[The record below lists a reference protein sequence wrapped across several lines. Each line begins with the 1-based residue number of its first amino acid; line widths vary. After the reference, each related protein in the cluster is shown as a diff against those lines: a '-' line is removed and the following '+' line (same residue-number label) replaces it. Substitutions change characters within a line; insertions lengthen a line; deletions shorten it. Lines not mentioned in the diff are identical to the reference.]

1 MTKAKINNLPKKL
14 KYKQGFLVYFPNE
27 DYQNDFQ
34 NKLKEF
40 NQVGECY
47 AHEKTQTTTDIIKKS
62 ERIRFGYLR
71 YV

>member
-1 MTKAKINNLPKKL
+1 M
-14 KYKQGFLVYFPNE
+14 FLVCLPNE

-40 NQVGECY
+40 NQVRECY
-47 AHEKTQTTTDIIKKS
+47 AHEKTKTTTNVVQES

-71 YV
+71 YVESAQVT